1 MKCYGVFLK
10 FFLFSLFVFTGNCL
24 VSAQQTAAVVPVRA
38 LTMEEYEKA
47 KTFTIKDLDKDT
59 YVKFDN
65 TYVLD
70 RYEKRK
76 PYFITGDDSL
86 RKRIDIYKLIAKD
99 GMQELGVM
107 IFYTNE
113 KNTLY
118 KAVLPGRTANGK
130 VWERYF
136 EDIHAIDRVEKNF
149 VLKLSYV
156 LSRELSFQLS
166 KAEGKEVSKE
176 EGTYGTDICF
186 PGDNEVEMADG
197 SLKALRDIVAGD
209 QVATIDPVTKTKHV
223 AKVQSLSQ
231 HSEKNYAITEL
242 TLIHS
247 SKYENEN
254 GIHLRL
260 ASKLLKATPN
270 HPVTTNAGI
279 KAAGAV
285 QVGEQVLCFNE
296 PAGSYDLFTVWK
308 IREYAGGLQ
317 KVYNIVA
324 DAGDTFIMNS
334 VMVMQK
340 QVIE

>member
-1 MKCYGVFLK
+1 MKCSVFIK
-10 FFLFSLFVFTGNCL
+10 FFIICWLSFIIYDL
-24 VSAQQTAAVVPVRA
+24 SAQQQTTATPSRS

-47 KTFTIKDLDKDT
+47 KTFNIKDLNKDT

-65 TYVLD
+65 MYVLD
-70 RYEKRK
+70 RYESKK

-86 RKRIDIYKLIAKD
+86 KKRLDIYKLLAKD

-107 IFYTNE
+107 LFYTNE
-113 KNTLY
+113 KGVLY
-118 KAVLPGRTANGK
+118 KAVLPGLSADGK

-136 EDIHAIDRVEKNF
+136 EDIHAIDKTEKNF

-156 LSRELSFQLS
+156 LSRELSFQLY
-166 KAEGKEVSKE
+166 KAQGKEVSKE

-197 SLKALRDIVAGD
+197 SVKALRDILEGD
-209 QVATIDPVTKTKHV
+209 QVSTIDPVTKIKHV
-223 AKVQSLSQ
+223 ARVQSLSI
-231 HSEKNYAITEL
+231 HTEKNYAITEM
-242 TLIHS
+242 TLIS
-247 SKYENEN
+247 ASNVEYKN
-254 GIHLRL
+254 GIHTRL
-260 ASKLLKATPN
+260 SSKQLKATPN

-279 KAAGAV
+279 KNAGAV
-285 QVGEQVLCFNE
+285 QVGEQVFCLDE
-296 PAGSYDLFTVWK
+296 HTGTYKPFTVWHT
-308 IREYAGGLQ
+308 REYAGGVQ

-340 QVIE
+340 ATQ